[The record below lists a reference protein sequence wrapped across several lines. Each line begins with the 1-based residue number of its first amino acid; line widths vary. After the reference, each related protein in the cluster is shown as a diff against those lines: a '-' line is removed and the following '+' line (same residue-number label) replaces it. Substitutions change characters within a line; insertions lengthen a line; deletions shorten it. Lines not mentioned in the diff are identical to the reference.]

1 MKSVRRVTVYDNE
14 LIGVENGIKL
24 NKLEEEKNARNFS

>member
-1 MKSVRRVTVYDNE
+1 MKSVRRVTVYDNG

-24 NKLEEEKNARNFS
+24 NKLKEEKNEKNFS